1 MSIDSSDHYG
11 QGMLLKRRSG
21 RPSGTAIARVKRSKF
36 SMEQR
41 IEAMANGDAN
51 TLIAIAQEYAE
62 REKTEM
68 QLLCLKYAEQFTGM
82 AIDTLYAPRTEAR
95 ISANE

>member
-41 IEAMANGDAN
+41 IEAIANGDAE

-62 REKTEM
+62 REKPEM
-68 QLLCLKYAEQFTGM
+68 CAMCLKYAEQFTG
-82 AIDTLYAPRTEAR
+82 APIDTLYAPRTEAR
-95 ISANE
+95 TSANE